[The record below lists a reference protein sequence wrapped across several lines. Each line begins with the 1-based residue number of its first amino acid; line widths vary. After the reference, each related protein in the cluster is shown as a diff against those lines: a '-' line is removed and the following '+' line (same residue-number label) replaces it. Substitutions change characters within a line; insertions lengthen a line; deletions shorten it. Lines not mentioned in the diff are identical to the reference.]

1 MKTTALMRIVLVLC
15 FLVPSAAAAQT
26 WQWQFTVQTPGAAP
40 VNARSQADLSSG
52 DVALTY
58 TARIHDRDVPISSC
72 RANLSDIADA
82 QTAHHDGRTF
92 LLIKLKPSHAA
103 ACDSGNQPIAVMPVT
118 DDASLGRA
126 VAAITHACCSPAV
139 AAARPSPAARRIIA
153 ISPAPSPSP
162 KPSPSASPKPSPS
175 ASPKPSE
182 SPSSKPSQ
190 SPSPAAASLPHVTD
204 WIENEGLFAFVRIRN
219 RDNHPA
225 IVANGMIQNCR
236 NVDEG
241 CGRFPSVTIPG
252 GGGVATVATVM
263 SNAQGDAA
271 TFTYRYDVQSDAL
284 HATNGGTSAKA
295 AVGWRPPMTPQ
306 DVRAAEAVAIAGLRG
321 ASAAASSSPSSPA
334 PAPAPSPSPSAPAF
348 VDARLTHRGS
358 SRLGIGIKGVAMVR
372 VNLDASGTPQNAQIV
387 KISNRQLAAAAIET
401 AVSSTYAP
409 AMHAGRPVG
418 GTYIATFQFDGDDP
432 ALTSIPSWKRDPS
445 PAPSPA
451 ATPS

>member
-1 MKTTALMRIVLVLC
+1 MKTTALMPMVLVLC
-15 FLVPSAAAAQT
+15 FLVPGAAAAQT
-26 WQWQFTVQTPGAAP
+26 WQWQFTVQPPGAAP
-40 VNARSQADLSSG
+40 VNARSQADLSSA

-72 RANLSDIADA
+72 RANLSDIAEA

-103 ACDSGNQPIAVMPVT
+103 ACDSGSQPIAVMPVT
-118 DDASLGRA
+118 DDASLAHA
-126 VAAITHACCSPAV
+126 VAAITRACCTPAV
-139 AAARPSPAARRIIA
+139 AGTPLPAARRVIA
-153 ISPAPSPSP
+153 ISPISARVVAAASPSPSPKPAPSPSPKPAPSPSP
-162 KPSPSASPKPSPS
+162 KPSP
-175 ASPKPSE
+175 
-182 SPSSKPSQ
+182 

-236 NVDEG
+236 NVDVG

-252 GGGVATVATVM
+252 GGTATIASVM

-271 TFTYRYDVQSDAL
+271 TFTYRYDVQSGAL
-284 HATNGGTSAKA
+284 HTTTGGTSVKTG
-295 AVGWRPPMTPQ
+295 VGWRPPMTPQ
-306 DVRAAEAVAIAGLRG
+306 DVRAAEAVAIAALRG
-321 ASAAASSSPSSPA
+321 DASPAAGPPSS
-334 PAPAPSPSPSAPAF
+334 PAPAPSPSPAPPAF

-358 SRLGIGIKGVAMVR
+358 SRLGIGIKGVAVVR

-409 AMHAGRPVG
+409 AMHAGRAVV

-445 PAPSPA
+445 PAPSTAP
-451 ATPS
+451 TPS